1 MEIGATI
8 KRRREK
14 ADVTRAELAAR
25 CEGPGGAMRRQQLVR
40 IESDLS
46 SPTLRTLERVATAL
60 GCTVWQ
66 LVKEAENG

>member
-1 MEIGATI
+1 MDIGKTI

-14 ADVTRAELAAR
+14 ADVTRAALAPRA
-25 CEGPGGAMRRQQLVR
+25 GMARQQLVR

-46 SPTLRTLERVATAL
+46 SPTLRTLERVAAAL